1 MFRRHL
7 SDTIR
12 GRRHEP
18 FRFFQGDMEVVAV
31 DSGTGRKKDVPCAMD
46 PAGFQHVEDA
56 FQINLAIEDRL
67 FH

>member
-18 FRFFQGDMEVVAV
+18 FRFLQGDMEVVAV
-31 DSGTGRKKDVPCAMD
+31 DSGTGRKENMPVPWVRQL
-46 PAGFQHVEDA
+46 PTRGG
-56 FQINLAIEDRL
+56 RL
-67 FH
+67 PD

>member
-1 MFRRHL
+1 
-7 SDTIR
+7 
-12 GRRHEP
+12 
-18 FRFFQGDMEVVAV
+18 MEVVAV

-56 FQINLAIEDRL
+56 FQINPAIEDRL